1 MVQQRNKFKSKFKKT
16 NRPLGFQGYYVE
28 VREGEDAVR
37 AYRKI
42 KRWIK
47 EDKFIDQIRAN
58 KTYQKP
64 SEIKREKQKERRK
77 VLRKLQRERDSNVF
91 LGVQRATIECLLLYI
106 QFSFL
111 LISSTI
117 NPLFFAF

>member
-1 MVQQRNKFKSKFKKT
+1 M
-16 NRPLGFQGYYVE
+16 GFQGYYVE

-58 KTYQKP
+58 NTYQKP
-64 SEIKREKQKERRK
+64 SEIKREKQSRRMRTR
-77 VLRKLQRERDSNVF
+77 LRQRRRMRRQGWAGMMRCVCF
-91 LGVQRATIECLLLYI
+91 AGVCVGVVGAR
-106 QFSFL
+106 F
-111 LISSTI
+111 
-117 NPLFFAF
+117 P

>member
-1 MVQQRNKFKSKFKKT
+1 MDQQRNKFKPKFKKS

-58 KTYQKP
+58 NTYTKP
-64 SEIKREKQKERRK
+64 SEIKREKQKERRRI
-77 VLRKLQRERDSNVF
+77 LRKLQRERDSNIF
-91 LGVQRATIECLLLYI
+91 MGVKRGR
-106 QFSFL
+106 
-111 LISSTI
+111 
-117 NPLFFAF
+117 

>member
-1 MVQQRNKFKSKFKKT
+1 M
-16 NRPLGFQGYYVE
+16 GFQGYYVE

-58 KTYQKP
+58 STYQKP
-64 SEIKREKQKERRK
+64 SEIKREKQKQKRK
-77 VLRKLQRERDSNVF
+77 ILRKLQRERDDNKYMR
-91 LGVQRATIECLLLYI
+91 VQRGR
-106 QFSFL
+106 
-111 LISSTI
+111 
-117 NPLFFAF
+117 

>member
-1 MVQQRNKFKSKFKKT
+1 MDQQRNKFKSKFKKS
-16 NRPLGFQGYYVE
+16 NRPMGFQGYYVE

-58 KTYQKP
+58 NTYSKP
-64 SEIKREKQKERRK
+64 SAIKREKQKERRR
-77 VLRKLQRERDSNVF
+77 VLRKLQRERDSNIF
-91 LGVQRATIECLLLYI
+91 MGVKRGR
-106 QFSFL
+106 
-111 LISSTI
+111 
-117 NPLFFAF
+117 

>member
-1 MVQQRNKFKSKFKKT
+1 M
-16 NRPLGFQGYYVE
+16 E

-58 KTYQKP
+58 NTYQKP
-64 SEIKREKQKERRK
+64 SEIKREKAKEKRK
-77 VLRKLQRERDSNVF
+77 VLRKLRRERDSNV
-91 LGVQRATIECLLLYI
+91 LMGRPQRGR
-106 QFSFL
+106 
-111 LISSTI
+111 
-117 NPLFFAF
+117 

>member
-1 MVQQRNKFKSKFKKT
+1 MDQQRNKFKSKFKKN

-58 KTYQKP
+58 NTYQKP
-64 SEIKREKQKERRK
+64 SEIKREKHKERKK

-91 LGVQRATIECLLLYI
+91 LGVQRGR
-106 QFSFL
+106 
-111 LISSTI
+111 
-117 NPLFFAF
+117 

>member
-1 MVQQRNKFKSKFKKT
+1 MEYQKNKTRLKFKKT
-16 NRPLGFQGYYVE
+16 QRPLGFQGYYVE

-58 KTYQKP
+58 NTYQKP
-64 SEIKREKQKERRK
+64 SEVKREKSKERMK
-77 VLRKLQRERDSNVF
+77 VLRKLRRERDST
-91 LGVQRATIECLLLYI
+91 LSMRPQRGR
-106 QFSFL
+106 
-111 LISSTI
+111 
-117 NPLFFAF
+117 

>member
-1 MVQQRNKFKSKFKKT
+1 MDQQRSKFKSKFKKS

-58 KTYQKP
+58 NTYTKP
-64 SEIKREKQKERRK
+64 SAIKREKQKERRRI
-77 VLRKLQRERDSNVF
+77 LRKLQRERDSNIF
-91 LGVQRATIECLLLYI
+91 LGVKRGR
-106 QFSFL
+106 
-111 LISSTI
+111 
-117 NPLFFAF
+117 

>member
-1 MVQQRNKFKSKFKKT
+1 MDQQRNKFKPKFKKT
-16 NRPLGFQGYYVE
+16 ERPLGFQGYYVE

-58 KTYQKP
+58 NTYQKP
-64 SEIKREKQKERRK
+64 SEIKREKAKEKRK
-77 VLRKLQRERDSNVF
+77 VLRKLRRERDSNI
-91 LGVQRATIECLLLYI
+91 LMGRPQRGR
-106 QFSFL
+106 
-111 LISSTI
+111 
-117 NPLFFAF
+117 

>member
-1 MVQQRNKFKSKFKKT
+1 MDQQRNKFKSKFRKN

-58 KTYQKP
+58 NTYSKP
-64 SEIKREKQKERRK
+64 SAIKREKQKERRK
-77 VLRKLQRERDSNVF
+77 VLRKLQRERDSNIF
-91 LGVQRATIECLLLYI
+91 LGVKRGR
-106 QFSFL
+106 
-111 LISSTI
+111 
-117 NPLFFAF
+117 

>member
-1 MVQQRNKFKSKFKKT
+1 MDYQKNKTRPRFKKT
-16 NRPLGFQGYYVE
+16 ERPLGFQGYYVE

-58 KTYQKP
+58 NTFQKP
-64 SEIKREKQKERRK
+64 SEIKREKAKERRK
-77 VLRKLQRERDSNVF
+77 VLRKLRRDRDSNIN
-91 LGVQRATIECLLLYI
+91 LGRPQRGR
-106 QFSFL
+106 
-111 LISSTI
+111 
-117 NPLFFAF
+117 

>member
-1 MVQQRNKFKSKFKKT
+1 MRKNNRPN

-47 EDKFIDQIRAN
+47 EDRFIDQIRDN
-58 KTYQKP
+58 NIYKKP
-64 SEIKREKQKERRK
+64 SEIKREKAKEKRK
-77 VLRKLQRERDSNVF
+77 VLRKLRRERDDN
-91 LGVQRATIECLLLYI
+91 
-106 QFSFL
+106 
-111 LISSTI
+111 
-117 NPLFFAF
+117 LFMSRTNRR